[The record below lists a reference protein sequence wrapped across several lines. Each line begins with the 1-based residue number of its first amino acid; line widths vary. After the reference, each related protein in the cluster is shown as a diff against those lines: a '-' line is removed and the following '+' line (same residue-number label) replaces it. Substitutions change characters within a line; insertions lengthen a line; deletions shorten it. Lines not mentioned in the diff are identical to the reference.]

1 MLEKLHK
8 RFDERIPKCCFSS
21 TMKMRW
27 LIPVTGLLVWMMNSC
42 ATSGGGAASGGRD
55 FVNPVNPKAESDASN
70 IITGGLRSG
79 DSAINRNSIDAILNN
94 PNRTSG
100 SGVKADEAFAP
111 PRKERPGLATT
122 FGETRKSPMT
132 STSFERASTK
142 PYGVDAIYYNDREGL
157 KAMGALDS
165 KVSGLQTTAGGVMEW
180 GVKGGFGFLPT
191 YVSYTYNSRTSS
203 GSYRR
208 FIEGSHNGRYT
219 IVLKNVCKSPLQVVL
234 SVDGLDVIDGKPAS
248 VSKRGYVVP
257 AGETL
262 EVQGYRTGY
271 DSVAAFKF
279 STVSN
284 SYANLSRGD
293 TRNVGVIGL
302 AVYTQKNTD
311 PWTWMPGEIRTR
323 ETASPFAA
331 AP

>member
-8 RFDERIPKCCFSS
+8 KVDSPVAKCWFSS

-42 ATSGGGAASGGRD
+42 ASSGGYGAAAS
-55 FVNPVNPKAESDASN
+55 PSDYNSRSPSEAATAGS
-70 IITGGLRSG
+70 RSG
-79 DSAINRNSIDAILNN
+79 DSAINRNSIDAILSN
-94 PNRTSG
+94 PGRGDVN
-100 SGVKADEAFAP
+100 ADEAFAP
-111 PRKERPGLATT
+111 PRKERPGLATA
-122 FGETRKSPMT
+122 FGEARKSPMT
-132 STSFERASTK
+132 STAFQRATER
-142 PYGVDAIYYNDREGL
+142 PYGVDAIYYNNHEGL
-157 KAMGALDS
+157 VAMDALDS
-165 KVSGLQTTAGGVMEW
+165 RISGLQTTAGGVMEW
-180 GVKGGFGFLPT
+180 GIKGGFGFLPT
-191 YVSYTYNSRTSS
+191 YYSYIP
-203 GSYRR
+203 GAHAYRR
-208 FIEGSHNGRYT
+208 FVEGTHNGRYS
-219 IVLKNVCKSPLQVVL
+219 IVLKNRCKSALQVVL

-248 VSKRGYVVP
+248 VTKRGYVVP

-262 EVQGYRTGY
+262 EVEGYRSSY

-302 AVYTQKNTD
+302 AVYTQKGVD
-311 PWTWMPGEIRTR
+311 PWTWMPGEIHKR

>member
-1 MLEKLHK
+1 
-8 RFDERIPKCCFSS
+8 
-21 TMKMRW
+21 MKMRW

-42 ATSGGGAASGGRD
+42 ASSGGGGVAIPDVPKASGRSVTD
-55 FVNPVNPKAESDASN
+55 IV
-70 IITGGLRSG
+70 TGGLRSG
-79 DSAINRNSIDAILNN
+79 ESAIDRNSIDSLLNS
-94 PNRTSG
+94 PNR

-122 FGETRKSPMT
+122 FGESLKSPMT
-132 STSFERASTK
+132 STAFQRATPK

-165 KVSGLQTTAGGVMEW
+165 KISGLQSTAGGVMEW
-180 GVKGGFGFLPT
+180 GIKGGFGFLPT
-191 YVSYTYNSRTSS
+191 YYSYTSSS
-203 GSYRR
+203 GQYRR
-208 FIEGSHNGRYT
+208 FVEGSHNGRYT

-248 VSKRGYVVP
+248 VTKRGYVVP

-262 EVQGYRTGY
+262 EVKGYRTGY

-293 TRNVGVIGL
+293 TRNVGVVGL
-302 AVYTQKNTD
+302 AVYTCKGID
-311 PWTWMPGEIRTR
+311 PWTWMPGEIQKR

>member
-1 MLEKLHK
+1 
-8 RFDERIPKCCFSS
+8 
-21 TMKMRW
+21 MKMRW

-42 ATSGGGAASGGRD
+42 ATSGGSGVAIPDVPKASGRSVTD
-55 FVNPVNPKAESDASN
+55 IV
-70 IITGGLRSG
+70 TGGIRES
-79 DSAINRNSIDAILNN
+79 DSAIDRNSIDSLLNN
-94 PNRTSG
+94 PNR
-100 SGVKADEAFAP
+100 SGVKADEAFAA

-122 FGETRKSPMT
+122 FGEARKSPMT
-132 STSFERASTK
+132 STAFQRATSK
-142 PYGVDAIYYNDREGL
+142 PYGVDAIYYNDHEGL

-165 KVSGLQTTAGGVMEW
+165 KISGLQTTAGGVMEW
-180 GVKGGFGFLPT
+180 GIKGGFGFLPT
-191 YVSYTYNSRTSS
+191 YYSYTSSS
-203 GSYRR
+203 GQYRR
-208 FIEGSHNGRYT
+208 FVEGSHNGRYT

-248 VSKRGYVVP
+248 VTKRGYVVP

-262 EVQGYRTGY
+262 EVEGYRTGY

-293 TRNVGVIGL
+293 TRNVGVVGL
-302 AVYTQKNTD
+302 AVYTCKGID
-311 PWTWMPGEIRTR
+311 PWTWMPGEIQKR
-323 ETASPFAA
+323 ETASPFAK

>member
-1 MLEKLHK
+1 
-8 RFDERIPKCCFSS
+8 
-21 TMKMRW
+21 MKMRW
-27 LIPVTGLLVWMMNSC
+27 LIPVTGLLVWMVNSC
-42 ATSGGGAASGGRD
+42 ATSGGAGYSYRD
-55 FVNPVNPKAESDASN
+55 SDPKPL
-70 IITGGLRSG
+70 TMP
-79 DSAINRNSIDAILNN
+79 RNGPSEG
-94 PNRTSG
+94 SG
-100 SGVKADEAFAP
+100 SGQFGDQPKGGVKADEAFAA

-122 FGETRKSPMT
+122 FGESLKSPMT
-132 STSFERASTK
+132 STAFQRATPK

-165 KVSGLQTTAGGVMEW
+165 KIGGLQSTAGGVMEW
-180 GVKGGFGFLPT
+180 GIKGGFGFLPT
-191 YVSYTYNSRTSS
+191 YYSYTSSS
-203 GSYRR
+203 GQYRR
-208 FIEGSHNGRYT
+208 FVEGTHNGRYT

-248 VSKRGYVVP
+248 VTKRGYVVP

-271 DSVAAFKF
+271 DSVAAFRF

-302 AVYTQKNTD
+302 AVYTCKGID
-311 PWTWMPGEIRTR
+311 PWTWMPGEIRKR
-323 ETASPFAA
+323 ETASPFAS

>member
-8 RFDERIPKCCFSS
+8 RFDGWISKCCFSS

-27 LIPVTGLLVWMMNSC
+27 LIPMTGLLVWMMNSC
-42 ATSGGGAASGGRD
+42 ASSGGFSGGVPSKKERSVTD
-55 FVNPVNPKAESDASN
+55 IV
-70 IITGGLRSG
+70 TGGLRSG
-79 DSAINRNSIDAILNN
+79 DSAINRDSIDALLNN
-94 PNRTSG
+94 PNRTKG

-132 STSFERASTK
+132 STAFQRATSK
-142 PYGVDAIYYNDREGL
+142 PYGVDAIYYNDHEGL
-157 KAMGALDS
+157 KAMGALAS
-165 KVSGLQTTAGGVMEW
+165 KISGLQSTAGGVMEW

-191 YVSYTYNSRTSS
+191 YYSYSYSS
-203 GSYRR
+203 GQHRR
-208 FIEGSHNGRYT
+208 FVEGSHNGRYI

-248 VSKRGYVVP
+248 VTKRGYVVP

-262 EVQGYRTGY
+262 EVEGYRTGY

-302 AVYTQKNTD
+302 AVYTCKGID
-311 PWTWMPGEIRTR
+311 PWTWMPGEIQKR